1 VGGLT
6 ARTYPVHYRYTSFME
21 TIDNVN
27 LEDAPPETL
36 PQCPYCKEDLN
47 TIWVKTSGLGFK
59 GQKEILM
66 CPHCRVFLGYN
77 AWKR

>member
-1 VGGLT
+1 
-6 ARTYPVHYRYTSFME
+6 ME
-21 TIDNVN
+21 TIDNIV
-27 LEDAPPETL
+27 LEDAPPEAL
-36 PQCPYCKEDLN
+36 PRCPYCKQDLK

-66 CPHCRVFLGYN
+66 CPQCQSFLGYN